1 MSVIEQ
7 IQEFLQLAGIKATL
21 ENLTKPVTDL
31 ICSQLA
37 AMGIEAEVT
46 FDISVKSVNL
56 DTFKEQGKKL

>member
-1 MSVIEQ
+1 M
-7 IQEFLQLAGIKATL
+7 KDL
-21 ENLTKPVTDL
+21 EAIL